1 MFDMRMREEAEGERR
16 MMGSGRE
23 LDFRDGMDSPA
34 EGAGTIDEGLTPGFA
49 PGWPGGSRLV
59 FIGLSH
65 SKNPCVLPSQLTVGL
80 IPRSNVFRSP
90 VLRSPL

>member
-49 PGWPGGSRLV
+49 PGWPGRSRLR
-59 FIGLSH
+59 
-65 SKNPCVLPSQLTVGL
+65 SKKMAAL
-80 IPRSNVFRSP
+80 
-90 VLRSPL
+90 LRTWEKSWGAKQG